1 MDQPRA
7 WPGDPPSICHEPEE
21 EWWVVKG
28 GEEGGSTQKHYH
40 TNTPFSA
47 GQSERGAF
55 IGPHEL
61 QGIRGGDGRSCSTL
75 GFYSLRANSP
85 AFFLPFFFFPLRN
98 IFTVSIMTFEEV
110 VIQKPTER
118 AQCAGKALEEV
129 LVSAKDNDSLTVG
142 VYECA
147 KVMNL

>member
-1 MDQPRA
+1 M
-7 WPGDPPSICHEPEE
+7 GC
-21 EWWVVKG
+21 KG
-28 GEEGGSTQKHYH
+28 GGRVEGGGDFTQKHYH
-40 TNTPFSA
+40 TNTPFSV

-61 QGIRGGDGRSCSTL
+61 RGIRGGEGRSCTTL
-75 GFYSLRANSP
+75 GFYSLRENSP
-85 AFFLPFFFFPLRN
+85 AFFFFFFPSRN
-98 IFTVSIMTFEEV
+98 IFTVFVMTFEEV

-118 AQCAGKALEEV
+118 AQCAGKAMEEV